1 MGRGGES
8 VWLVKK
14 AFDCARI
21 AVQFDQACNVDQA
34 VLYYEK
40 VRAVIL
46 WYLVVCVVFVS
57 CLCCVISPCCGGF
70 LMCCALF
77 GWVCRRSVTSTR

>member
-1 MGRGGES
+1 MGKGTES

-40 VRAVIL
+40 VL
-46 WYLVVCVVFVS
+46 HFLT
-57 CLCCVISPCCGGF
+57 ISRLLPLYF
-70 LMCCALF
+70 F
-77 GWVCRRSVTSTR
+77 